1 MWSLALE
8 KKERYRYSMSAKIE
22 KQMQKCANNLGLPLN
37 ICWRPDNSKAVH
49 GEIKNN
55 TIFLYD
61 VEEEEAWRTLTH
73 ELTEYK
79 LQSVTRPYRL
89 MINSLIEAFEKSVYA
104 QKEGFI
110 EFLPKIFEVTK
121 KTKGEIIE

>member
-1 MWSLALE
+1 
-8 KKERYRYSMSAKIE
+8 MSAKTE

-121 KTKGEIIE
+121 KTKGETIE